1 MIVLCM
7 NIDSKSLQSVCEK
20 KRKSSTPKAPHQN
33 EDEGKKG
40 QEGKKSLGGVNGRR
54 RRRGPAVV

>member
-1 MIVLCM
+1 M

-40 QEGKKSLGGVNGRR
+40 QEGKKVSVG
-54 RRRGPAVV
+54 

>member
-1 MIVLCM
+1 MIVLYM
-7 NIDSKSLQSVCEK
+7 KIDSKSLQSVSEG

-40 QEGKKSLGGVNGRR
+40 KKVTVG
-54 RRRGPAVV
+54 